1 MDIII
6 KNGVIQNNNTSK
18 TNYDNIEKK
27 NYEDFNNEIS
37 GPYYDLL
44 DSHLCIPRFYY
55 QIKNF
60 CGPQIKKRIKLIKTD
75 NYNIQKK
82 YCSICHCE
90 IKFNLSF
97 SNKRK
102 IGEMNLKDNKKHISD
117 NLINKFNSI
126 TINNK
131 DVVNK
136 DVDNKELD
144 KMNLLTKKFKVFKLD
159 IYNEKWK
166 ILFNKIKS
174 TNNKNI
180 LYYIYYEFKDKEIK
194 IISIYYK
201 ILYKL
206 LYKPIL
212 YNIGLRETKLLWPWE
227 LTNFQKFKLNIPNYK
242 SSVLFP
248 GYYNK
253 IDENYVVI
261 E

>member
-18 TNYDNIEKK
+18 TNCDNIEKK

-75 NYNIQKK
+75 NYNIKKK

-102 IGEMNLKDNKKHISD
+102 IGVMNLKDNKKHISD

-126 TINNK
+126 TIKNEK
-131 DVVNK
+131 DEK
-136 DVDNKELD
+136 DENI
-144 KMNLLTKKFKVFKLD
+144 NLLTKKFKVFKLD
-159 IYNEKWK
+159 IYNKKWK
-166 ILFNKIKS
+166 ILFNKIQY

-180 LYYIYYEFKDKEIK
+180 LYNIYYEFKNKEIK
-194 IISIYYK
+194 IISMYYK

-212 YNIGLRETKLLWPWE
+212 YNIGLTETKLLWPWE
-227 LTNFQKFKLNIPNYK
+227 LTDFQKFKLNIPNYK
-242 SSVLFP
+242 SSVLFT

-253 IDENYVVI
+253 IDKNYVVI